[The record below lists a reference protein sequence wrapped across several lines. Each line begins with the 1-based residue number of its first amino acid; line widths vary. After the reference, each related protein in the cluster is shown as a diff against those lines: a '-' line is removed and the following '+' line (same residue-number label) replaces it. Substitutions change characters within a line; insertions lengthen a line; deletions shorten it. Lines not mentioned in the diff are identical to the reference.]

1 MKLDKLKGC
10 SSEVP
15 IGRATYHAHFSQ
27 DFNKNNILKNKC
39 SYVHLLWNI
48 KLHKLIFYNNNIYCR
63 NNV

>member
-39 SYVHLLWNI
+39 SYVHLL
-48 KLHKLIFYNNNIYCR
+48 
-63 NNV
+63 